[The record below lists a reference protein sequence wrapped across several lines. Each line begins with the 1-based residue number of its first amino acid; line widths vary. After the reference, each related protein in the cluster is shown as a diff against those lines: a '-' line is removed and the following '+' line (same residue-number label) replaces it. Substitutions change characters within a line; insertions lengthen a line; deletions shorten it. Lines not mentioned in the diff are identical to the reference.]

1 MIIVTVLHTIQFWKP
16 LIESTQKLLRTME
29 IVFTN
34 AV

>member
-16 LIESTQKLLRTME
+16 LIESMQKLLRTME
-29 IVFTN
+29 IVFTD